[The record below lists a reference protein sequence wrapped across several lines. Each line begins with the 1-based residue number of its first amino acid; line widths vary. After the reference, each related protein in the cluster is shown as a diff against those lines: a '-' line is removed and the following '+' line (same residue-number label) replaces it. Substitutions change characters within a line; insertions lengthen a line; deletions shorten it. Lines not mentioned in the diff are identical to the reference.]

1 MYTIHKQDHDLA
13 AVLHFCALG
22 LALSL
27 AVLSMLPADAVL
39 GHHAPGSDGWT
50 LTEEI
55 R

>member
-1 MYTIHKQDHDLA
+1 MHTIHEQNQDLA

-27 AVLSMLPADAVL
+27 TVLSMLPADAML

-50 LTEEI
+50 LTKEV